1 MTVATFT
8 VTPRAQP
15 IRPSPST
22 PSTKPPKMLD
32 LPRSARKALVHAIVE
47 PYLTAKKD
55 QTILSQYE
63 RVAPGPDGRIRTVL
77 SPVVTETGRL
87 ASGESFV
94 DAASTNLQNL
104 SKKEAM
110 KDPLYRVRDCF
121 IPDPGMVLLAI
132 DYEKAEA
139 FVASFESEDWFF
151 YEALHTGK
159 DVHKWLAAL
168 AYHGGNE
175 KSVTKMQR
183 QNCKNCYYAS
193 LYRAGV
199 SKITRTINQDAGPT
213 GDRITEA
220 EVAKIHAIIMKETKL
235 QSWWD
240 KVWVELMDPTLYGGE
255 RWLENCLGFRRMFYN
270 PNTYQCHTEAIN
282 FFPQSTVATRMDQV
296 IIESLDTTEEPGQ
309 CELLLQVHDEL
320 LWQVRAD
327 RAMEFAERHHAMFV
341 RPFQS
346 RGRSVFIPAAVS
358 LGPRWGQLEEVKLH

>member
-1 MTVATFT
+1 MIDLS
-8 VTPRAQP
+8 RAE
-15 IRPSPST
+15 
-22 PSTKPPKMLD
+22 
-32 LPRSARKALVHAIVE
+32 RKALVAAITE
-47 PYLTAKKD
+47 PYVTAKKD
-55 QTILSQYE
+55 QTITAQYE
-63 RVAPGPDGRIRTVL
+63 RVAPGSDGRIRTVL

-94 DAASTNLQNL
+94 DPASTNLQNL

-110 KDPLYRVRDCF
+110 KDPLYKVRDCF

-151 YEALHTGK
+151 YDALHTGK
-159 DVHKWLAAL
+159 DVHTWLAAL

-199 SKITRTINQDAGPT
+199 PKITRTINQDAGA
-213 GDRITEA
+213 GGARITEA
-220 EVAKIHAIIMKETKL
+220 EVGKIHAIIMKETKL
-235 QSWWD
+235 ASWWD
-240 KVWVELMDPTLYGGE
+240 RVWVELMDPSLYGGE

-270 PNTYQCHTEAIN
+270 PNTYQLHTEAIN
-282 FFPQSTVATRMDQV
+282 FFPQSTVATKMMEV
-296 IIESLDTTEEPGQ
+296 ITASLQQHEREGE

-320 LWQVRAD
+320 LWQVRKD
-327 RAMEFAERHHAMFV
+327 KAMEIAEAHHALMV
-341 RPFQS
+341 EPFPA
-346 RGRSVFIPAAVS
+346 RGKNVFIPAAVS
-358 LGPRWGQLEEVKLH
+358 LGESWGAMKEIKLH